1 LGLAFYA
8 VTCTMRRSCS
18 APVAQLDRVSGYEPE
33 GRAFESLRAHQQGQ
47 ATRSIFGLAFLLFGA
62 GNFFFSLSAKRAV
75 FCIILPSC
83 SAPVAQL
90 DRVSGY
96 EPEGR
101 AFESLRAHQASMK
114 LGTSSEVPFFIL
126 AIAFASL
133 ALLPF
138 MGELFI
144 WHRPMGLENLARRFA
159 KPITARV
166 SG

>member
-1 LGLAFYA
+1 MNTLPLAHEPQLDQHSGYFGIRTLIVDIGFFLKTLAFYRS
-8 VTCTMRRSCS
+8 VRIMRGS
-18 APVAQLDRVSGYEPE
+18 D
-33 GRAFESLRAHQQGQ
+33 
-47 ATRSIFGLAFLLFGA
+47 
-62 GNFFFSLSAKRAV
+62 
-75 FCIILPSC
+75 

-133 ALLPF
+133 ALLPVWGSCSF
-138 MGELFI
+138 GTDLWGGKI
-144 WHRPMGLENLARRFA
+144 WAG
-159 KPITARV
+159 V
-166 SG
+166 SGSQ